1 MNIRHT
7 DAETSE
13 FANEMRRCFHS
24 GRGSQSGST
33 RGSKTGVGKWSVFIR
48 RPDGVCTVLTR
59 SGRRMFPD
67 QNRFTEWNHFLNR
80 KWPRI
85 DNQIA
90 PKLPT
95 SSPNRGLGLGHAGV
109 FGCLLR
115 KFAIAYSFKSNICHT
130 TNLLFVC
137 CFTRC
142 CLATADFEAA
152 AFQVCRDCLAG

>member
-1 MNIRHT
+1 MFPLRSGLTIRLNKGVQNWGR
-7 DAETSE
+7 EMVRFYTS
-13 FANEMRRCFHS
+13 A
-24 GRGSQSGST
+24 GRGMY
-33 RGSKTGVGKWSVFIR
+33 
-48 RPDGVCTVLTR
+48 VLTR

-142 CLATADFEAA
+142 CLATADFEGA
-152 AFQVCRDCLAG
+152 AFQSCRGCLAG

>member
-1 MNIRHT
+1 
-7 DAETSE
+7 
-13 FANEMRRCFHS
+13 MRKHLKLLTKSAAVPTQVGAHNRAQQGGPKLGS
-24 GRGSQSGST
+24 GNGPFLYDGRTGS
-33 RGSKTGVGKWSVFIR
+33 
-48 RPDGVCTVLTR
+48 R

-115 KFAIAYSFKSNICHT
+115 KFAIAYSFKSNIYHT

>member
-59 SGRRMFPD
+59 FGRPVFWAH
-67 QNRFTEWNHFLNR
+67 NRFTKWNHFWIR
-80 KWPRI
+80 KRPGVDTQLVAKPPDAANNCATRI
-85 DNQIA
+85 YQ
-90 PKLPT
+90 
-95 SSPNRGLGLGHAGV
+95 AGM
-109 FGCLLR
+109 FGCLSA
-115 KFAIAYSFKSNICHT
+115 KFMIAS
-130 TNLLFVC
+130 LLNRIFI
-137 CFTRC
+137 
-142 CLATADFEAA
+142 LG
-152 AFQVCRDCLAG
+152 LN